1 MNKHI
6 YSIDEVEGDLKSR
19 LIDLIK
25 NTNVSEDAKVSN
37 IFIFIDGYSGYLSL
51 STLSV
56 WCLSH
61 GYWDVFR
68 RSAMIFNNILKEHNH
83 DYDVQIRSKYDDS
96 SFNDDFYEV

>member
-19 LIDLIK
+19 LIELI
-25 NTNVSEDAKVSN
+25 NNANITEDVKVSN
-37 IFIFIDGYSGYLSL
+37 IFIFIDGFSGYLSL

-68 RSAMIFNNILKEHNH
+68 RSAMIFNNVLKEHNH
-83 DYDVQIRSKYDDS
+83 DYDVQRRLKDDDCS
-96 SFNDDFYEV
+96 CYDDFYEV